1 MMESLRNFLT
11 GPRLFIVIAACALP
25 FVFLGTSSLGSTF
38 QSSFGSVNG
47 EDITQAD
54 LQVATNMT
62 VQKFK
67 NVYGDDFDFNELD
80 ESIQLE
86 AVKQELI
93 SQKVLLSE
101 SRSFGLINSDTEKQ
115 AKKSIIRNPVFQ
127 IDGVFDEGVYEAQ
140 VNSAGYT
147 KDSYIDMT
155 KDMLAS
161 EIFRI
166 ALGSSRFTTDV
177 EVKELAQILEQS
189 VDINFI
195 KLDSNSLKSQ
205 IVNSDEELKEYYEN
219 NQIMFFSDENRSF
232 DYFLLETDDYREQVQ
247 VPESY
252 VDNAYADYLSSASGS
267 DEIRFSHI
275 MIEKSN
281 HSSDEAAFEVISEV
295 YSKLKNGDNFSELAM
310 AYSDDVVTKEIGGD
324 LEYFDVDVF
333 PQEFADALK
342 DLSINEL
349 SSIVEL
355 EDTLHVLKVTELNT
369 TEVMSLSEMENIL
382 IEELIDSE
390 SIALLNDDF
399 NEIDEMIFSNDSID
413 SIASSLSKNLIKVEN
428 KELNSFDF
436 VINDSRISDFLFSPD
451 SQIGVPGVIN
461 LGDSIIVLAVKSIEE
476 PSIQPY
482 EDVKDLVEDYL
493 SENKKVEKQTLLTAE
508 LDAAKK
514 ENTIDEFL
522 DAYNFLSKDSFVDVK
537 RYSSLLPQ
545 EVISE
550 IFKIAPDNSITV
562 NARNGDIYIVDLLT
576 MNQPDIET
584 IDELLDQYNN
594 FTEERVSRN
603 ISSLINEEIIDSAQ
617 VNLDNLAF

>member
-11 GPRLFIVIAACALP
+11 GPRLFVVIAACALP

-38 QSSFGSVNG
+38 QNSFGSVNG

-101 SRSFGLINSDTEKQ
+101 SRSFGLVNRDTERQ

-147 KDSYIDMT
+147 KDSYVEMT
-155 KDMLAS
+155 KDMMAS
-161 EIFRI
+161 EMFRI
-166 ALGSSRFTTDV
+166 ALGSSRFTTEV

-189 VDINFI
+189 VDIDFI
-195 KLDSNSLKSQ
+195 KLDSNQLKSQ
-205 IVNSDEELKEYYEN
+205 IVNSADELNEYYEN
-219 NQIMFFSDENRSF
+219 NQIMFFSDESRSF
-232 DYFLLETDDYREQVQ
+232 DYFLLVADDYKEQVQ
-247 VPESY
+247 VPEGY
-252 VDNAYADYLSSASGS
+252 IDNAYADYLSRASGR

-275 MIEKSN
+275 MIEKAN
-281 HSSDEAAFEVISEV
+281 HSSDDIAFDVISDV
-295 YSKLKNGDNFSELAM
+295 YSKLKNGDNFSDIALT
-310 AYSDDVVTKEIGGD
+310 YSDDVVTKDSGGD
-324 LEYFDVDVF
+324 LEYFDADVF

-342 DLSINEL
+342 DLNVEDL
-349 SSIVEL
+349 SNIVEL
-355 EDTLHVLKVTELNT
+355 EDTLHILKVTELNT
-369 TEVMSLSEMENIL
+369 SEVMSLSEMENIL
-382 IEELIDSE
+382 IEELVDSE
-390 SIALLNDDF
+390 SIALMSDDF
-399 NEIDEMIFSNDSID
+399 NQVDEMIFANESIN
-413 SIASSLSKNLIKVEN
+413 SIASSLSRNIIKEEN
-428 KELNSFDF
+428 KKITAFDF
-436 VINDSRISDFLFSPD
+436 DINDTRIKDFIFSPD
-451 SQIGVPGVIN
+451 SQIGAPSVID
-461 LGDSIIVLAVKSIEE
+461 LGDSIIVLSISNIQE
-476 PSIQPY
+476 PSIQAY
-482 EDVKDLVEDYL
+482 DDVKGLVEDYL
-493 SENKKVEKQTLLTAE
+493 SESKAIEKQNLLTAE
-508 LDAAKK
+508 LDLAKK
-514 ENTIDEFL
+514 GNTIDSFIE
-522 DAYNFLSKDSFVDVK
+522 AYNFISKESFVAVK

-550 IFKIAPDNSITV
+550 VFKIAPDNSITT
-562 NARNGDIYIVDLLT
+562 NARNGDIYMVDLLS
-576 MNQPDIET
+576 MNQPTIET
-584 IDELLDQYNN
+584 IDELFEQYNN

-603 ISSLINEEIIDSAQ
+603 ISSLINEEIIDSAR

>member
-1 MMESLRNFLT
+1 
-11 GPRLFIVIAACALP
+11 
-25 FVFLGTSSLGSTF
+25 
-38 QSSFGSVNG
+38 
-47 EDITQAD
+47 
-54 LQVATNMT
+54 
-62 VQKFK
+62 
-67 NVYGDDFDFNELD
+67 
-80 ESIQLE
+80 
-86 AVKQELI
+86 
-93 SQKVLLSE
+93 
-101 SRSFGLINSDTEKQ
+101 
-115 AKKSIIRNPVFQ
+115 
-127 IDGVFDEGVYEAQ
+127 
-140 VNSAGYT
+140 
-147 KDSYIDMT
+147 
-155 KDMLAS
+155 
-161 EIFRI
+161 
-166 ALGSSRFTTDV
+166 
-177 EVKELAQILEQS
+177 
-189 VDINFI
+189 
-195 KLDSNSLKSQ
+195 
-205 IVNSDEELKEYYEN
+205 
-219 NQIMFFSDENRSF
+219 
-232 DYFLLETDDYREQVQ
+232 
-247 VPESY
+247 
-252 VDNAYADYLSSASGS
+252 
-267 DEIRFSHI
+267 
-275 MIEKSN
+275 
-281 HSSDEAAFEVISEV
+281 
-295 YSKLKNGDNFSELAM
+295 
-310 AYSDDVVTKEIGGD
+310 
-324 LEYFDVDVF
+324 
-333 PQEFADALK
+333 
-342 DLSINEL
+342 
-349 SSIVEL
+349 
-355 EDTLHVLKVTELNT
+355 
-369 TEVMSLSEMENIL
+369 MSLSEMENIL

-428 KELNSFDF
+428 KEVNSFDF
-436 VINDSRISDFLFSPD
+436 IINDSRISDFLFSPD

>member
-1 MMESLRNFLT
+1 
-11 GPRLFIVIAACALP
+11 
-25 FVFLGTSSLGSTF
+25 
-38 QSSFGSVNG
+38 
-47 EDITQAD
+47 
-54 LQVATNMT
+54 
-62 VQKFK
+62 
-67 NVYGDDFDFNELD
+67 
-80 ESIQLE
+80 
-86 AVKQELI
+86 
-93 SQKVLLSE
+93 
-101 SRSFGLINSDTEKQ
+101 
-115 AKKSIIRNPVFQ
+115 
-127 IDGVFDEGVYEAQ
+127 
-140 VNSAGYT
+140 
-147 KDSYIDMT
+147 
-155 KDMLAS
+155 
-161 EIFRI
+161 
-166 ALGSSRFTTDV
+166 
-177 EVKELAQILEQS
+177 
-189 VDINFI
+189 
-195 KLDSNSLKSQ
+195 
-205 IVNSDEELKEYYEN
+205 
-219 NQIMFFSDENRSF
+219 
-232 DYFLLETDDYREQVQ
+232 
-247 VPESY
+247 
-252 VDNAYADYLSSASGS
+252 
-267 DEIRFSHI
+267 
-275 MIEKSN
+275 
-281 HSSDEAAFEVISEV
+281 
-295 YSKLKNGDNFSELAM
+295 
-310 AYSDDVVTKEIGGD
+310 
-324 LEYFDVDVF
+324 
-333 PQEFADALK
+333 
-342 DLSINEL
+342 
-349 SSIVEL
+349 
-355 EDTLHVLKVTELNT
+355 
-369 TEVMSLSEMENIL
+369 MSLSEMENIL

-451 SQIGVPGVIN
+451 SQIGATGVIN

>member
-11 GPRLFIVIAACALP
+11 GPRLFVVIAACALP

-38 QSSFGSVNG
+38 QNSFGSVNG

-101 SRSFGLINSDTEKQ
+101 SRSFGLVNSDTERQ

-147 KDSYIDMT
+147 KDSYIEMT
-155 KDMLAS
+155 KDMMAS
-161 EIFRI
+161 EMFRI
-166 ALGSSRFTTDV
+166 ALGSSRFTTEV

-189 VDINFI
+189 VDIDFI
-195 KLDSNSLKSQ
+195 KLDSNQLKSQ
-205 IVNSDEELKEYYEN
+205 IVNSADELNEYYEN
-219 NQIMFFSDENRSF
+219 NQIMFFSDESRSF
-232 DYFLLETDDYREQVQ
+232 DYFLLVADDYKEQVQ
-247 VPESY
+247 VPEGY
-252 VDNAYADYLSSASGS
+252 IDNAYADYLSRASGR

-275 MIEKSN
+275 MIEKAN
-281 HSSDEAAFEVISEV
+281 HSSDEIAFDVISDV
-295 YSKLKNGDNFSELAM
+295 YSKLENGDNFSDIALT
-310 AYSDDVVTKEIGGD
+310 YSDDVVTKDSGGD
-324 LEYFDVDVF
+324 LEYFDADVF

-342 DLSINEL
+342 DLNVEDL
-349 SSIVEL
+349 SNIVEL
-355 EDTLHVLKVTELNT
+355 EDTLHILKVTELNT
-369 TEVMSLSEMENIL
+369 SEVMSLSEMENIL
-382 IEELIDSE
+382 IEELVDSE
-390 SIALLNDDF
+390 SIALMSDDF
-399 NEIDEMIFSNDSID
+399 NQVDEMIFANESIN
-413 SIASSLSKNLIKVEN
+413 SIASSLSKNIIKEEN
-428 KELNSFDF
+428 KKLTAFDF
-436 VINDSRISDFLFSPD
+436 GINDTRIKDFIFSPD
-451 SQIGVPGVIN
+451 SQIGAPSVID
-461 LGDSIIVLAVKSIEE
+461 LGDSIIVLSISNIQE
-476 PSIQPY
+476 PSIQAY
-482 EDVKDLVEDYL
+482 DDVKGLVEDYL
-493 SENKKVEKQTLLTAE
+493 SESKAIEKQNLLTAE
-508 LDAAKK
+508 LDLAKK
-514 ENTIDEFL
+514 GNTIDSFIE
-522 DAYNFLSKDSFVDVK
+522 AYNFISKESFVAVK

-550 IFKIAPDNSITV
+550 VFKIAPDNSITI
-562 NARNGDIYIVDLLT
+562 NAKNGDIYMVDLLS
-576 MNQPDIET
+576 MNQPTIET
-584 IDELLDQYNN
+584 IDELFEQYNN

-603 ISSLINEEIIDSAQ
+603 ISSLINEEIIDSAR